1 MVQLLTKTEF
11 QLIENKILTDLEP
24 ISTLLKEVPVTP
36 VPQFKDLVTRIKYTL
51 KNSAKKSAKTAT
63 PELAELEK
71 TEIDIK
77 LEVFKSPLIEI
88 DADTILAAKKTG
100 FPVQQAINTAVLY
113 DLVEQEN
120 KKVIDVL
127 LQTPT
132 EENVTWSSATITD
145 KVNSIFKALNTMRKS
160 KVPVQKPKL
169 ILNPEDVGQLGFNDY
184 LNSGL
189 KVLQSDLNVKI
200 IPCTEIDAGTGIL
213 FEANPLVVEFPVA
226 LPATVVR
233 VDTDTDP
240 PEKFAWYVKEKFGG
254 GILHE
259 GGVIKLN
266 IA

>member
-11 QLIENKILTDLEP
+11 QLIEKKILTDLEP
-24 ISTLLKEVPVTP
+24 ISTLLKEVPVTS

-51 KNSAKKSAKTAT
+51 KNSAKETAKTAK
-63 PELAELEK
+63 PDLAVLEK
-71 TEIDIK
+71 TEVDIK
-77 LEVFKSPLIEI
+77 LDVYKSPLIEI

-100 FPVQQAINTAVLY
+100 FPVEKTVNTAALY
-113 DLVEQEN
+113 DLIEQEN

-132 EENVTWSSATITD
+132 EENVTWSSATIAD

-160 KVPVQKPKL
+160 KIPVQKPKL
-169 ILNPEDVGQLGFNDY
+169 ILNPEDIGQLGFNDY

-189 KVLQSDLNVKI
+189 KVLQTDLNVKI
-200 IPCTEIDAGTGIL
+200 IPCTEINTGTGIL
-213 FEANPLVVEFPVA
+213 FEANPMVVESPVA

-233 VDTDTDP
+233 VDTNTNP
-240 PEKFAWYVKEKFGG
+240 PEKFAFYVKEKFGF

-266 IA
+266 IS